1 MIPVYKKKDTLD
13 KQNYRPIS
21 IIPFI
26 SKLYERSLNT
36 QLSTHFDTKLNPF
49 IGAFR
54 QGMGCQSTLLR
65 MVEDW
70 RNALDNRQY
79 VPAIMMDLSKA
90 FDCLPHGLLL
100 GKLRAYGLSVKACA
114 FVSSYHSDRKQT
126 VKFGPHYSEWVPQG
140 SILGPL
146 LFNVF
151 INAFFRLSA
160 IHLCI
165 IMLMTTH
172 YGMLIITLI
181 LSYIRS
187 SKIAPLCYT
196 GFRKTKRR

>member
-1 MIPVYKKKDTLD
+1 
-13 KQNYRPIS
+13 
-21 IIPFI
+21 
-26 SKLYERSLNT
+26 
-36 QLSTHFDTKLNPF
+36 
-49 IGAFR
+49 
-54 QGMGCQSTLLR
+54 

-79 VPAIMMDLSKA
+79 VPAMMMDLSKA

-160 IHLCI
+160 SHLCI